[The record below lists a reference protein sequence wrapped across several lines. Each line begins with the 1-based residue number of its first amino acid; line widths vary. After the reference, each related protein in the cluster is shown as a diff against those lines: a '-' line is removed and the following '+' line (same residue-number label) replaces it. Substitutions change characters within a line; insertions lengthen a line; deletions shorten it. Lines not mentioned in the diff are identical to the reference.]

1 MSNLFVANTTSAIT
15 SATGISMGTGQKTS
29 IIKLGV
35 DLGNGFVKSN
45 GHRFASAA
53 GLKTLPKVNGRMEG
67 HHQVTIDGED
77 WEIGR
82 GEKFIRNNRY
92 KTDEYKVCLLAA
104 IAMEAKRRGITSS
117 DLLVEVCVGLPQDLH
132 KQTGVVEEL
141 QEELLSWESTNVQV
155 DNDIES
161 GINANYNI
169 KIRKVL
175 IFVEGALCLM
185 TNDLSETLTMDI
197 GAGTYNAVLWSNGS
211 IVADDTQKMG
221 AQVIFGAIAN
231 QIKQKHKTTVTPS
244 EVERIVMSG
253 QYALPLNNSQTVT
266 DLSKDFDRWIRL
278 CVGKMYN
285 KLFEN
290 GEFNLDTIQ
299 KVQFLGGGSTFT
311 FKYWKELLG
320 EKAVFI
326 DNAQFINA
334 EIYEAVIN
342 NAQ

>member
-1 MSNLFVANTTSAIT
+1 MSDLFIANTTSPIMDGNGVNPVRLKA
-15 SATGISMGTGQKTS
+15 S
-29 IIKLGV
+29 IIRLGI
-35 DLGNGFVKSN
+35 DLGNGWVKCN

-67 HHQVTIDGED
+67 HHQVTINGEN
-77 WEIGR
+77 WEVGR
-82 GEKFIRNNRY
+82 GEKFIRNNRF
-92 KTDEYKVCLLAA
+92 KTDEYKVCLLTA

-132 KQTGVVEEL
+132 KQASVVEDL
-141 QEELLSWESTNVQV
+141 QSELLSWDKVNVQV
-155 DNDIES
+155 DNDITT

-169 KIRKVL
+169 KIKKVL
-175 IFVEGALCLM
+175 VFVEGALCLM

-197 GAGTYNAVLWSNGS
+197 GAGTYNAVLWSGGS

-221 AQVIFGAIAN
+221 AQVIFAAIAN
-231 QIKQKHKTTVTPS
+231 QIKQNYQTTVTPA

-253 QYALPLNNSQTVT
+253 QHALHLNNSQTAT
-266 DLSKDFDRWIRL
+266 DLSKEFDRWIRL

-290 GEFNLDTIQ
+290 SEFNIDTIQ

-311 FKYWKELLG
+311 FPYWYELLG
-320 EKAVFI
+320 EKAVYI
-326 DNAQFINA
+326 NNAQYINS

-342 NAQ
+342 NA

>member
-1 MSNLFVANTTSAIT
+1 MSNLSIANTTT
-15 SATGISMGTGQKTS
+15 SLIDSSRVANGTGQKAS
-29 IIKLGV
+29 VIKMGC
-35 DLGNGFVKSN
+35 DLGNGFCKTN

-53 GLKTLPKVNGRMEG
+53 ALKTLPKVNGRMEG

-77 WEIGR
+77 WEVGR

-92 KTDEYKVCLLAA
+92 KTDEYKVCLLTA

-117 DLLVEVCVGLPQDLH
+117 DLLVEICVGLPQDLH
-132 KQTGVVEEL
+132 KQPGVVEDL
-141 QEELLSWESTNVQV
+141 QAELLSWEKVNVQV
-155 DNDIES
+155 DNDIAS

-175 IFVEGALCLM
+175 VFVEGALCLM
-185 TNDLSETLTMDI
+185 TEDLSETLTMDI
-197 GAGTYNAVLWSNGS
+197 GAGTYNAVLWSGGS

-221 AQVIFGAIAN
+221 AQVIFAAIAN
-231 QIKQKHKTTVTPS
+231 QIKQKYQTTVTPAD
-244 EVERIVMSG
+244 VERIIMSG
-253 QYALPLNNSQTVT
+253 QYALHLNNSQTAT

-290 GEFNLDTIQ
+290 PDFNLDTIQ

-311 FKYWKELLG
+311 FPYWHELIG

-326 DNAQFINA
+326 DNAQFINS

-342 NAQ
+342 NA